1 MSQTCVVLSEF
12 CLVVI
17 DFEYYSNQTLST
29 SVSAVTRLA
38 PHRGQESNAMTVSR
52 IAELGIVGAG
62 GGGFP
67 TASKL
72 VTRVPLVIANA
83 AECEPLLHK
92 DKELLHHHAA
102 PFLRGM
108 TTAMELVGASQG
120 VIGIKE
126 KYHDIIAT
134 LEQESPPSIRVA
146 PLPDVYPAGD
156 EFILVHLVTGRV
168 IPPGGL
174 PKDVGALVANVET
187 LMNIGLDQPV
197 THKYLT
203 VAGAVRS
210 PITVRVPIG
219 ITIGE
224 VIGAA
229 GGATIPDFSVLLG
242 GVMMARP
249 AAGLDVSVTKTTGGI
264 VVLPSSHKLIER
276 HAAKWPQ
283 IARIGRSACDQCR
296 FCTEFCPRY
305 LIGHPIQPHRAMQSL
320 GFSLGANEMIAGTL
334 YCCECN
340 LCTMYACPEDLDP
353 KNVCVQSKPVARER
367 GLFFTGSP
375 ESVTAHPMADFR
387 RVPMRKL
394 IARLGLSEFNNVGP
408 LISHDFSPARV
419 VLPLKQHAG
428 VPAIPTIKNGHK
440 VRTGDVIAI
449 PEEGKLG
456 ARIHASIAGTVRL
469 THDSVVID
477 A

>member
-1 MSQTCVVLSEF
+1 MASDSDVSQVTPLRAR
-12 CLVVI
+12 
-17 DFEYYSNQTLST
+17 TLAT
-29 SVSAVTRLA
+29 SPARV
-38 PHRGQESNAMTVSR
+38 
-52 IAELGIVGAG
+52 AELGIVGAG

-67 TASKL
+67 TSVKL
-72 VTRVPLVIANA
+72 GTRVPLVIANA

-92 DKELLHHHAA
+92 DKELLHHHSE

-108 TTAMELVGASQG
+108 IAAMEMVGAPEG

-126 KYHDIIAT
+126 KYHDIIAA
-134 LEQESPPSIRVA
+134 LEQQAPKNIRVA

-174 PKDVGALVANVET
+174 PKDAGAFVSNVET

-203 VAGAVRS
+203 VAGAVRT
-210 PITVRVPIG
+210 PVTLRVPIG

-224 VIGAA
+224 VIAAA
-229 GGATIPDFSVLLG
+229 GGATVPDFSVLLG

-249 AAGLDVSVTKTTGGI
+249 AAGLDVPVTKTTGGI
-264 VVLPSSHKLIER
+264 VVLPSSHNLIQR

-305 LIGHPIQPHRAMQSL
+305 LIGHPIQPHAAMRSL
-320 GFSLGANEMIAGTL
+320 GFTSPPDAVIAGTL

-353 KNVCVQSKPVARER
+353 KNVCVQSKPAARDR
-367 GLFFTGSP
+367 DLFFTGTP
-375 ESVTAHPMADFR
+375 ESVTPHPMADFR
-387 RVPMRKL
+387 RVPMARL
-394 IARLGLSEFNNVGP
+394 ISRLGLSEFNNVGP
-408 LISHDFSPARV
+408 LTPHAFSPTHV

-428 VPAIPTIKNGHK
+428 VPSGPVVK
-440 VRTGDVIAI
+440 TGDRVHAGDVLAE
-449 PEEGKLG
+449 PPAGKLG
-456 ARIHASIAGTVRL
+456 ARIHASIGGTVRL
-469 THDSVVID
+469 IHDAVAID